1 MSPLRSEQIVTISY
15 LRSYISLIAS
25 PPSVFLF
32 LRPRNQPLSAVYNQ
46 IPFPFLFLPSFR
58 VIPPRSVL
66 TRNVFFFPPPPSLLL
81 FLLLPLLANDRSQRP
96 MLIVNRPPSVS
107 LFLLPPSL
115 PSFLSPEVCSGASE
129 PPDGRG
135 GSEKEREKK
144 RNPTSWP
151 KLFSE
156 IRRFFRASS
165 EMIFARINP
174 YGRHGNRSAC
184 LVHPR
189 RPKSGKPAAR
199 IVEWTRGVRDSN
211 SRFRE
216 RAGRNALFP
225 SSTRFPE
232 SRTFRPRSFRLPPA
246 STTRSDRGKR
256 TRLRNCPRSFFAS
269 FSPSSFSS
277 VYTCVKLDAISV
289 IPRRREGT

>member
-115 PSFLSPEVCSGASE
+115 LPLSRGLF
-129 PPDGRG
+129 GRERTTG
-135 GSEKEREKK
+135 RSRRERE
-144 RNPTSWP
+144 
-151 KLFSE
+151 
-156 IRRFFRASS
+156 
-165 EMIFARINP
+165 
-174 YGRHGNRSAC
+174 
-184 LVHPR
+184 
-189 RPKSGKPAAR
+189 
-199 IVEWTRGVRDSN
+199 
-211 SRFRE
+211 
-216 RAGRNALFP
+216 
-225 SSTRFPE
+225 
-232 SRTFRPRSFRLPPA
+232 
-246 STTRSDRGKR
+246 GKR
-256 TRLRNCPRSFFAS
+256 KEEKSNELAE
-269 FSPSSFSS
+269 
-277 VYTCVKLDAISV
+277 AIL
-289 IPRRREGT
+289 

>member
-1 MSPLRSEQIVTISY
+1 MSPLRSEQIVTIFY

-135 GSEKEREKK
+135 GSEKEEEKRRE
-144 RNPTSWP
+144 
-151 KLFSE
+151 
-156 IRRFFRASS
+156 IQ
-165 EMIFARINP
+165 
-174 YGRHGNRSAC
+174 
-184 LVHPR
+184 
-189 RPKSGKPAAR
+189 
-199 IVEWTRGVRDSN
+199 
-211 SRFRE
+211 
-216 RAGRNALFP
+216 RAGRSYSLK
-225 SSTRFPE
+225 SGD
-232 SRTFRPRSFRLPPA
+232 SF
-246 STTRSDRGKR
+246 G
-256 TRLRNCPRSFFAS
+256 RLRR
-269 FSPSSFSS
+269 
-277 VYTCVKLDAISV
+277 
-289 IPRRREGT
+289 

>member
-216 RAGRNALFP
+216 RALPFFYPIPRIAYLSTSLLP
-225 SSTRFPE
+225 SSTCLYHEIRQRQTHSFAKL
-232 SRTFRPRSFRLPPA
+232 SAFVLRLLFSFLFLFR
-246 STTRSDRGKR
+246 
-256 TRLRNCPRSFFAS
+256 
-269 FSPSSFSS
+269 
-277 VYTCVKLDAISV
+277 VYV
-289 IPRRREGT
+289 R